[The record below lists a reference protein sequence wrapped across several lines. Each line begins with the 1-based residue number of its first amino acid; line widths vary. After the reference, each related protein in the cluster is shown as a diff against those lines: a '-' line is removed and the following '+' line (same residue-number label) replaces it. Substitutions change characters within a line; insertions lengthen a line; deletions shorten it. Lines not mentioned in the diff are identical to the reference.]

1 MLTTVVVVEVVAVA
15 GEDVAEEIVTASV
28 AEMVYLLP
36 CRVVTSSAVVE
47 SIAQRF

>member
-28 AEMVYLLP
+28 AEMVHTR